1 MYKVGFVGLGNMGYA
16 ISKGLLKSL
25 DSKSIAFY
33 DIDTEKSKAISEEL
47 GIVLCSDN
55 IAIASNS
62 KYIVLAVKPQIYD
75 ICIDQIKNDLNPD
88 SVVISIAPG
97 ITIDRLKK
105 SLGKDTKVV
114 RVMPNTPSLVN
125 AGMSVLSFSGDN
137 FSDEQIKDIENI
149 FASCGEI
156 ETIEEKYMDAIVPI
170 SGSSPAYIYMMIES
184 LADGGVLLG
193 LPRKL
198 AYKLAAQSVL
208 GSAKMVLET
217 GTHPGELK
225 DAVCSPGGTTIAA
238 VQSLEKTGFR
248 SSIIEAMN
256 EAYKKTQELK

>member
-25 DSKSIAFY
+25 DSKDIAFY
-33 DIDTEKSKAISEEL
+33 DVDAEKSKAVSDEL

-55 IAIASNS
+55 IEIARNS
-62 KYIVLAVKPQIYD
+62 KYVVLAVKPQIYD
-75 ICIDQIKNDLNPD
+75 ICIGQIKNDLNPK

-97 ITIDRLKK
+97 ITIDRLKE
-105 SLGKDTKVV
+105 SLGRDTKVV
-114 RVMPNTPSLVN
+114 RVMPNTPCLVN
-125 AGMSVLSFSGDN
+125 EGMSVLSFSDDK
-137 FSDEQIKDIENI
+137 FSDEEIKDIEGI
-149 FASCGEI
+149 FSSCGEI

-170 SGSSPAYIYMMIES
+170 SGSSPAYIYMMIEA
-184 LADGGVLLG
+184 LADGGVNLG

-198 AYKLAAQSVL
+198 SYKLAAQTVL

-217 GTHPGELK
+217 GSHPAELK

-238 VQSLEKTGFR
+238 VRSLEKTGFR
-248 SSIIEAMN
+248 SSIIEAMS
-256 EAYKKTQELK
+256 EAYDKTQKLK

>member
-1 MYKVGFVGLGNMGYA
+1 MYKVGFIGLGNMGYA
-16 ISKGLLKSL
+16 ISKGLLKTMEAS
-25 DSKSIAFY
+25 DIAFY
-33 DIDTEKSKAISEEL
+33 DLDIEKSK
-47 GIVLCSDN
+47 N
-55 IAIASNS
+55 IASELNINLCKNNS
-62 KYIVLAVKPQIYD
+62 QVAENSRYIILAVKPQVYD
-75 ICIDQIKNDLNPD
+75 SCIAEIKNSLNPD
-88 SVVISIAPG
+88 SIVISIAPG
-97 ITIDRLKK
+97 ITIDGLNDL
-105 SLGKDTKVV
+105 LGAFTKVV
-114 RVMPNTPSLVN
+114 RVMPNTPALVN
-125 AGMSVLSFSGDN
+125 EGMSVLSFSDDD
-137 FSDEQIKDIENI
+137 FTSEEVSDIENI
-149 FASCGEI
+149 FKSCGEI

-198 AYKLAAQSVL
+198 SYKLASQAVL

-238 VQSLEKTGFR
+238 VKSLEKTGFR